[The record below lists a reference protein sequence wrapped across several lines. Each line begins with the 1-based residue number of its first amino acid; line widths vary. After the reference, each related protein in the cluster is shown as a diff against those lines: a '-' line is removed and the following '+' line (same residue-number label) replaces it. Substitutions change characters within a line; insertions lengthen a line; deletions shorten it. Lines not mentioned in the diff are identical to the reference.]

1 MHSRF
6 LNYKE
11 AADEAIKRYKEGHK
25 IYISDGQDQTVT
37 VDDAG
42 NILLF
47 STTTDSHRK
56 EHEEIKRLIRLALS
70 EK

>member
-11 AADEAIKRYKEGHK
+11 AADEAIKRYKEGNI
-25 IYISDGQDQTVT
+25 IYISDGQAQALT
-37 VDDAG
+37 VDEAG
-42 NILLF
+42 EILLYF
-47 STTTDSHRK
+47 VETDPHRK
-56 EHEEIKRLIRLALS
+56 EHEEMKRTIKLALS